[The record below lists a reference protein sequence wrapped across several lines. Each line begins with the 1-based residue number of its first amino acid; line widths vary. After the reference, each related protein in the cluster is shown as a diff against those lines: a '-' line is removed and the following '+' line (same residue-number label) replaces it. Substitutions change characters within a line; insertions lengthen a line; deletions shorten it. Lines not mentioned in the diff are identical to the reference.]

1 MRKTLACIDAFL
13 IATPI
18 VIGAVAIMPFVAYGF
33 ARELVRERYEER
45 D

>member
-1 MRKTLACIDAFL
+1 MRKTLACLDALL

-18 VIGAVAIMPFVAYGF
+18 IIGTAAIMPFVVYGF
-33 ARELVRERYEER
+33 AKELVRERYESR